1 MNNNR
6 LQWQKKTEKNSI
18 IEICPI
24 RNVVARF
31 GNKWSLLVILIL
43 SENGSTRFNQLGKLI
58 PDISTKVLS
67 GTLQTLEAD
76 GLVSRTVFPEVPIRV
91 EYELT
96 ETGESL
102 VPIIRQLTDWALQ
115 NMKSIMKHRKKYET
129 EVKK

>member
-1 MNNNR
+1 MV
-6 LQWQKKTEKNSI
+6 KKEEKNSI

-31 GNKWSLLVILIL
+31 GNKWALLVILIL
-43 SENGSTRFNQLGKLI
+43 SENGNIRFNQLCKLI

-76 GLVSRTVFPEVPIRV
+76 ALISRKVFPEVPIRV
-91 EYELT
+91 EYKLT

-102 VPIIRQLTDWALQ
+102 VPIIQQLTNWAEQ
-115 NMKSIMKHRKKYET
+115 NMKSVMKHRKKYEAAA
-129 EVKK
+129 KKKSEDN

>member
-1 MNNNR
+1 MT
-6 LQWQKKTEKNSI
+6 QKKVEKNSI

-31 GNKWSLLVILIL
+31 GNKWALLIILVL
-43 SENGSTRFNQLGKLI
+43 SENGSTRFNQLGKMI

-76 GLVSRTVFPEVPIRV
+76 ALVTRTVFPEVPIRV
-91 EYELT
+91 EYKLT

-102 VPIIRQLTDWALQ
+102 VPIIQQLTDWAMN
-115 NMKSIMKHRKKYET
+115 NMKSIIKHRKKYEAAA
-129 EVKK
+129 KA